1 MWYLLLLYPYFINLS
16 VMIINLLSSSDAPSD
31 EFISLEE
38 NFNEHIFLV
47 ILCEHSIRK
56 VLLAQ
61 HNKSS

>member
-1 MWYLLLLYPYFINLS
+1 
-16 VMIINLLSSSDAPSD
+16 MIINLLSSSDAPSD
-31 EFISLEE
+31 DFISLEE